1 MAWAEIAMVTR
12 YQLLRHMADGRFHS
26 GEELAQNLGVSRAA
40 VWKHLKSLREQQD
53 LEIHAVPGRGYRLAS
68 RLELLDPE
76 QILSCLSNGTAG
88 RVASLEVH
96 DSVDSTNS
104 WLMQQAAGGA
114 PAGTVCLAERQTA
127 GRGRR
132 GRQWVSPYGSNI
144 YLSVLWRF
152 TQAPMQLSGLSL
164 AAGIATLQAL
174 RQLGVEGV
182 GLKWPNDLLWEN
194 RKLAGLLLEVAGE
207 AGGPSLVVIGV
218 GVNTRLPAS
227 QAAAIDQPWVDLH
240 RVSSG
245 AGISRNRLA
254 GMLIQHLLEML
265 QGFAEYGLAP
275 LVPEWNRHDVYLGR
289 RVVLRSGNKEI
300 TGIHHGISPDG
311 ALLLEHGTGVRAYH
325 AGEVSLRAP

>member
-1 MAWAEIAMVTR
+1 MATR
-12 YQLLRHMADGRFHS
+12 YLLLRHMADGRFYS
-26 GEELAQNLGVSRAA
+26 GEELAQTLGVSRAA
-40 VWKHLKSLREQQD
+40 VWKHLKHLREQQA

-68 RLELLDPE
+68 KLELLDPE

-96 DSVDSTNS
+96 DTIDSTNR
-104 WLMQQAAGGA
+104 WLMEQAADGA
-114 PAGTVCLAERQTA
+114 PAGTVCIAEQQTA

-144 YLSVLWRF
+144 YLSLLWRF

-182 GLKWPNDLLWEN
+182 GLKWPNDLLWDN

-218 GVNTRLPAS
+218 GINTHLPTS
-227 QAAAIDQPWVDLH
+227 QAAAIDQPWVDLD
-240 RVSSG
+240 RVPTG

-265 QGFAEYGLAP
+265 QRFAEHGLVP
-275 LVPEWNRHDVYLGR
+275 LVPEWNRHDAYLGR
-289 RVVLRSGNKEI
+289 QVVLRSGNKEI
-300 TGIHHGISPDG
+300 AGVHQGIGSDG
-311 ALLLEHGTGVRAYH
+311 ALLLAQGTEVRAYH
-325 AGEVSLRAP
+325 AGEVSLRAR